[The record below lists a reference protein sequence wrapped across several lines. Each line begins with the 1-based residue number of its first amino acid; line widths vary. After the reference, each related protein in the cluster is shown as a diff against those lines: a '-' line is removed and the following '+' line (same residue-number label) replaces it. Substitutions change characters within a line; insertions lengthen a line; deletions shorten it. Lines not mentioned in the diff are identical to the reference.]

1 LIVGI
6 VNQTLGS
13 VSRRG
18 ILSRLRHDRSGSTI
32 IEFAFVAGPF
42 IALILAIL
50 QTAMIFFANQL
61 LDTATQSVSRLVLT
75 GQAQQ
80 NGQNVAG
87 LTKAQFKTQACNR
100 LREGAKFFDCDQ
112 LTVDVTRVG
121 SNNASFATANM
132 AAPNITYV
140 GGTPTMNN
148 RYETGDRGDIIMIRL
163 TYPWNVVG
171 APGLNMASMQN
182 GQFLLMST
190 ILTRTEPYS
199 Q

>member
-1 LIVGI
+1 VGI
-6 VNQTLGS
+6 VNQTQGS

-18 ILSRLRHDRSGSTI
+18 ILCRLRGDRRGSTI
-32 IEFAFVAGPF
+32 IEFAFVLGPF

-50 QTAMIFFANQL
+50 QTAMIFFANQV

-75 GQAQQ
+75 GAAQQ
-80 NGQNVAG
+80 NGQSVAG
-87 LTKAQFKTQACNR
+87 LTKAEFKDAACTR
-100 LREGAKFFDCDQ
+100 LRAGAKFFDCSN
-112 LTVDVTRVG
+112 LTVDVTRIG
-121 SNNASFATANM
+121 SNNASFATADM
-132 AAPNITYV
+132 AAPTITY
-140 GGTPTMNN
+140 GGGGAPTMRSN
-148 RYETGDRGDIIMIRL
+148 YETGDKGDIIMIRL

>member
-1 LIVGI
+1 MGI
-6 VNQTLGS
+6 VNQTQGS

-18 ILSRLRHDRSGSTI
+18 LLSRLRHDRNGSTI
-32 IEFAFVAGPF
+32 IEFAFVLGPF
-42 IALILAIL
+42 VALILAIL
-50 QTAMIFFANQL
+50 QTAMIFFANQV

-75 GQAQQ
+75 GAAQQ
-80 NGQNVAG
+80 NGQTAAG
-87 LTKAQFKTQACNR
+87 LTKAQFKAAACTR
-100 LREGAKFFDCDQ
+100 LRAGAKFFDCDN
-112 LTVDVTRVG
+112 LTVDVTRIG
-121 SNNASFATANM
+121 SNNAAFATADM
-132 AAPNITYV
+132 AAPTITY
-140 GGTPTMNN
+140 GGGAPTMRSN
-148 RYETGDRGDIIMIRL
+148 YETGDKGDIIMIRL

>member
-1 LIVGI
+1 VGI
-6 VNQTLGS
+6 VDKTPGHAS
-13 VSRRG
+13 HRG
-18 ILSRLRHDRSGSTI
+18 ILSRLRGDRRGSTI
-32 IEFAFVAGPF
+32 IEFAFVLGPF

-75 GQAQQ
+75 GIAQQ
-80 NGQNVAG
+80 NGQSVAG
-87 LTKAQFKTQACNR
+87 LTKAQFKTAACDR
-100 LREGAKFFDCDQ
+100 LRAGAKFFDCNN
-112 LTVDVTRVG
+112 LTVDVTKIG

-132 AAPNITYV
+132 AAPTITY
-140 GGTPTMNN
+140 GGGAPTMRSN
-148 RYETGDRGDIIMIRL
+148 YETGDKGDIIMIRL
-163 TYPWNVVG
+163 TYPWDVVG

-190 ILTRTEPYS
+190 IITRTEPYS